1 MGQLPMSLK
10 IEYGLFKLDFTDY
23 HAVLGIP
30 VDADVKAVRQRYLQI
45 ARRLHPDSC
54 KASTEVEKNQAN
66 LLLTRLVNPAY
77 EQLSRGHRDYAAS
90 LSHLSK
96 RLGAQGDKISLASA
110 TAKQLLQAGANLD
123 NLYRTS
129 VDHLASEQ
137 YQALD
142 QALAKIAEISELNL
156 VYLMCKSGKG
166 ETVKT
171 PVSTPVKT
179 QATGVTQPNSQTT
192 TGATSQ
198 GGSVGPKGVS
208 RVDSYIRRAEGYL
221 VKNNFA
227 AAVLEL
233 REALK
238 LDQNNSDCHSLLGI
252 AYLKQNK
259 GTMAKVHINKA
270 LQLNPQNER
279 ALKAKQLI
287 NEFTLKSGGNQSKVS
302 PEAAKGKPSNKSNGG
317 GLFGGLFGGKKK

>member
-1 MGQLPMSLK
+1 
-10 IEYGLFKLDFTDY
+10 
-23 HAVLGIP
+23 
-30 VDADVKAVRQRYLQI
+30 
-45 ARRLHPDSC
+45 
-54 KASTEVEKNQAN
+54 
-66 LLLTRLVNPAY
+66 
-77 EQLSRGHRDYAAS
+77 
-90 LSHLSK
+90 
-96 RLGAQGDKISLASA
+96 
-110 TAKQLLQAGANLD
+110 
-123 NLYRTS
+123 TS

-171 PVSTPVKT
+171 SVSTPVKT
-179 QATGVTQPNSQTT
+179 QGTGVTQPNSQTST
-192 TGATSQ
+192 AGTSQ

-270 LQLNPQNER
+270 LQLNPQNEK
-279 ALKAKQLI
+279 ALKAKQIL
-287 NEFTLKSGGNQSKVS
+287 NELTPKSGGSQPKVS
-302 PEAAKGKPSNKSNGG
+302 PEAAKGKPSNKSGG